1 SSFKPTPLRYAN
13 HMAGRACHMVCSTTR
28 RGLTQVLGRFGE
40 SAQMDPTTI
49 VQDAISGTVATVV
62 GGLILAGIA
71 WLAWPV
77 RWQIQGRAIKN
88 LIADERRFN
97 FVFSPS
103 SKMAKEL
110 TFLADGQIGE
120 GRNENEHSWRIR
132 RGALEILGS
141 DAKIYSRFRFDRS
154 HGVLKH
160 TNDPEL
166 RSIPGQYIEPRLERV
181 PKRAA

>member
-1 SSFKPTPLRYAN
+1 
-13 HMAGRACHMVCSTTR
+13 
-28 RGLTQVLGRFGE
+28 
-40 SAQMDPTTI
+40 MDPTTI
-49 VQDAISGTVATVV
+49 AQDAISGTVATVV
-62 GGLILAGIA
+62 GGLVLAGIA

-97 FVFSPS
+97 FVFNPS

-110 TFLADGQIGE
+110 TFLVDGRIGQ
-120 GRNENEHSWRIR
+120 GRNDNEHSWRIR

-154 HGVLKH
+154 HGVLRH